1 MIGFAAPWFL
11 LALPAA
17 ALPILLHLVR
27 RHEPPEVAFP
37 AVQYLADAT
46 RDHRRRAELRHLLLL
61 ITRTLLILA
70 MVLAAAGMR
79 LTRGA
84 FGSHAPSALVLV
96 VDNSASSGVVVDGEP
111 LLTALRAAADAVLE
125 RATPADRLWLRT
137 ATGPAI
143 PGSPAQ
149 LRERLATLRPT
160 ASRLDLGAAVREGR
174 ELVARAERPGE
185 VVVVSDLQQTAVTA
199 DLGAVPVLVLRPAT
213 APPRNRRIGAL
224 IASAQPWGPEG
235 GIVTLVAAS
244 RDTAAVPLALA
255 VGSRAPRDLLVV
267 PGVPVSERVLGVAA
281 GWTTVRAALPPD
293 EFRADDERTA
303 SLRVAPPAQV
313 RWTSGERFL
322 DAALAVLVADRRIAV
337 GGGVLVGELGAGPSL
352 VVPPADP
359 AMLGA
364 LNRRLAARGAA
375 WRYGGMVQGEEQS
388 DSGTMLPSREGVTR
402 RVRLES
408 VGAGGDVLATVA
420 GEPWAVRSGDL
431 LLLGSRLDPSWTAL
445 PLGTAFVPF
454 LDALLS
460 RAIRG
465 EFLLPDAVAG
475 VPMRLPDRV
484 TAVAREGR
492 LERVEGGAS
501 WSPDW
506 LGVYHLL
513 VGEDTLG
520 AVSVVLDPRESDLAR
535 AVDGSV
541 RSLWGSTTV
550 RDLTDGASRAFAA
563 GGRGDLRGVLLL
575 LALLCVCAE
584 VGLARRAGQRN

>member
-1 MIGFAAPWFL
+1 MIGFAAPWLL

-70 MVLAAAGMR
+70 IVLAAAGMR

-84 FGSHAPSALVLV
+84 FGSHVPSALVLV

-111 LLTALRAAADAVLE
+111 LLTTLRTAANAVLD

-149 LRERLATLRPT
+149 LRDRLAALRPT

-174 ELVARAERPGE
+174 GLVIGTDRPGE
-185 VVVVSDLQQTAVTA
+185 VIVVSDLQQNAVTA
-199 DLGAVPVLVLRPAT
+199 DVGDVPVLVLRPET
-213 APPRNRRIGAL
+213 ASPRNRRLGSIV
-224 IASAQPWGPEG
+224 ASAQPWGPDG
-235 GIVTLVAAS
+235 GVVHIAVAS
-244 RDTAAVPLALA
+244 SDTAAVPLALT
-255 VGSRAPRDLLVV
+255 VGNRPPRDLLVV
-267 PGVPVSERVLGVAA
+267 PGVPVTERVLDVPT
-281 GWTTVRAALPPD
+281 GWSTLRAALPPD
-293 EFRADDERTA
+293 EFRADDERVV
-303 SLRVAPPAQV
+303 SLRVAPPAAV
-313 RWTSGERFL
+313 RWSAGDRFL
-322 DAALAVLVADRRIAV
+322 DAALAVLVADRRVTV
-337 GGGVLVGELGAGPSL
+337 GGAVVVGELGAGPSV
-352 VVPPADP
+352 VVPPADL

-364 LNRRLAARGAA
+364 LNRRLAARGAG
-375 WRYGGMVQGEEQS
+375 WRYGGTVQGEERT
-388 DSGTMLPSREGVTR
+388 DSGTILPSREGVTR
-402 RVRLES
+402 RVRLEPA
-408 VGAGGDVLATVA
+408 GAGGEVLATVG

-431 LLLGSRLDPSWTAL
+431 LLVGSRLDPSWTAL

-465 EFLLPDAVAG
+465 ELLLPDAVAG
-475 VPMRLPDRV
+475 EPLRLPERV
-484 TAVAREGR
+484 TAVVQGGRRET
-492 LERVEGGAS
+492 VEGGAS
-501 WSPDW
+501 WRPEMV
-506 LGVYHLL
+506 GVYHLL

-541 RSLWGSTTV
+541 RSLWGHTTV
-550 RDLTDGASRAFAA
+550 AGLAAGPSRAFAA
-563 GGRGDLRGVLLL
+563 GGRGDLRGALLL

-584 VGLARRAGQRN
+584 VGLASRAGQRN

>member
-17 ALPILLHLVR
+17 SLPILLHLVR

-70 MVLAAAGMR
+70 IVLAAAGMR

-111 LLTALRAAADAVLE
+111 LLTALRAAAAAVLD
-125 RATPADRLWLRT
+125 RATPTDRLWLRT

-149 LRERLATLRPT
+149 LRERLAALRPT
-160 ASRLDLGAAVREGR
+160 ASRLDLGAAVREAR
-174 ELVARAERPGE
+174 ELVARSERPGE
-185 VVVVSDLQQTAVTA
+185 VVVISDLQQNAVTA
-199 DLGAVPVLVLRPAT
+199 DVGDVPVLVLRPET
-213 APPRNRRIGAL
+213 DAPHNRRLATL
-224 IASAQPWGPEG
+224 AASAQPWGPDG
-235 GIVTLVAAS
+235 GVVTLSVS
-244 RDTAAVPLALA
+244 GSDTAAVPLAFT
-255 VGSRAPRDLLVV
+255 VGNRAPRDLLVV
-267 PGVPVSERVLGVAA
+267 PGVPVSERVVGVAT
-281 GWTTVRAALPPD
+281 GWSTVRAALPPD

-303 SLRVAPPAQV
+303 SLRVAPPASV
-313 RWTSGERFL
+313 RWTAGDRFL
-322 DAALAVLVADRRIAV
+322 DAALAVLVADRRVTV
-337 GGGVLVGELGAGPSL
+337 GGGVVVGELGAGPS
-352 VVPPADP
+352 VVLPPADL

-375 WRYGGMVQGEEQS
+375 WRYGGTVQGEERS
-388 DSGTMLPSREGVTR
+388 DSGTLLPGREGITR
-402 RVRLES
+402 RVRIEP
-408 VGAGGDVLATVA
+408 AAPGGEVLATVG
-420 GEPWAVRSGDL
+420 GEPWVVRSGDL
-431 LLLGSRLDPSWTAL
+431 LLLGSRLDPSWTTL

-475 VPMRLPDRV
+475 VPIRVPDRV
-484 TAVAREGR
+484 TAVTRAGR
-492 LERVEGGAS
+492 LERVEGGAF
-501 WSPDW
+501 WSPEMA
-506 LGVYHLL
+506 GVYHLL

-550 RDLTDGASRAFAA
+550 SGLTDGPSRAFAA
-563 GGRGDLRGVLLL
+563 GGRGDLRGALLL

-584 VGLARRAGQRN
+584 VGLASRAGQRN